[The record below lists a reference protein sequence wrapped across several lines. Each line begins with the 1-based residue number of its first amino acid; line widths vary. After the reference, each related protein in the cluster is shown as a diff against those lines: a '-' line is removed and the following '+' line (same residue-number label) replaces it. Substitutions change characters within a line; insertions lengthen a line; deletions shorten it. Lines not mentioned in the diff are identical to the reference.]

1 MKKLVTFDAAGTLI
15 DHRWDPAAIAL
26 AAAAEH
32 SLNFQS
38 TEASAAYAQV
48 EGQFQEQR
56 LHHERMRDHAAID
69 ALWQK
74 QMATWLEKL
83 GASPD
88 YAPEVLKTFRRNAFS
103 KDSHIWALYD
113 DVVPTLDRLASDGA
127 KIGIISNWDHT
138 LHVVLENLGIKDRF
152 HFVIASLEF
161 GYEKPDPKIFNEALT
176 RGGASKDEAL
186 HIGDSETDD
195 YRGALASGFSALFLS
210 RDEPA
215 DYKSSRISSL
225 TQIWEA
231 MACLC

>member
-15 DHRWDPAAIAL
+15 DHRWDAASIAL

-32 SLNFQS
+32 DLNFQS
-38 TEASAAYAQV
+38 SEASDAYV
-48 EGQFQEQR
+48 EVEEQFHEPR
-56 LHHERMRDHAAID
+56 LLHERMRDHAAID
-69 ALWQK
+69 ALWQM

-88 YAPEVLKTFRRNAFS
+88 YAPEVLKTFKQTAFS
-103 KDSHIWALYD
+103 RDSHIWALYD
-113 DVVPTLDRLASDGA
+113 DVVPTLNRLAADGV

-138 LHVVLENLGIKDRF
+138 LHVVLENLGIINRF
-152 HFVIASLEF
+152 DFIIASLEF
-161 GYEKPDPKIFNEALT
+161 GHEKPEPKIFAQALL
-176 RGGASKDEAL
+176 RADVSKSDAL
-186 HIGDSETDD
+186 HVGDSEADD
-195 YRGALASGFSALFLS
+195 YQGALNSGLSALLIS

-215 DYKSSRISSL
+215 DFKKSRISSL